1 MAPGA
6 LDPLTKEMVYVAISS
21 SNGCRYCVRSHT
33 AAARK
38 GGMSEQMLGEL
49 LAVVGMCN
57 ETNRLVQAYD
67 GAVLPAV
74 IALAATL
81 LLLII
86 IIIIIISLSLS
97 ACVEEEAALPLSVL
111 SLSVLSLSLKPAL
124 RTAVKLAADLALGW
138 RLCPAVPVDPMFLQ
152 PPPPPPTTVAA
163 DLGRTAA
170 EVEAELEVAEAAA
183 ESLRQELATMM
194 RAEL

>member
-1 MAPGA
+1 MRHPAQWKAIASHPPTLRRTWESLREVMAPGA

-81 LLLII
+81 LLII

-111 SLSVLSLSLKPAL
+111 SLSVLSLSPLSQ
-124 RTAVKLAADLALGW
+124 R
-138 RLCPAVPVDPMFLQ
+138 C
-152 PPPPPPTTVAA
+152 
-163 DLGRTAA
+163 GR
-170 EVEAELEVAEAAA
+170 
-183 ESLRQELATMM
+183 Q
-194 RAEL
+194 